1 MLETRHCHDWPLRFG
16 SLGTGDFCIAADKL
30 RERVTKA
37 SGELSRGVQGSDA
50 SPSMLNQ
57 ARQNVAARGFSFPLE
72 EADYRDLPLRFDQR
86 FDAVLCL
93 GAIGH
98 MPNED

>member
-1 MLETRHCHDWPLRFG
+1 
-16 SLGTGDFCIAADKL
+16 
-30 RERVTKA
+30 
-37 SGELSRGVQGSDA
+37 
-50 SPSMLNQ
+50 MLNQ